1 MYIFTTH
8 RDRKPLFGL
17 VAATLLPHIAA
28 AGVEAVNPLTQAHVL
43 QAMASSNNS
52 VGAACC
58 HLLQT
63 WLGSMVSTPNS
74 TVYQQSTSSY
84 WSVEAQSVD
93 PGCVV
98 SPTTTSDV
106 SQAVGS
112 INSLRELG
120 IECKFAV
127 RSGGHT
133 PWAGAAT
140 ISNGVQ
146 VDMSAIN
153 QVTVDYDR
161 MTTSIGPGARWR
173 DVSSKLDA
181 LNLTVTG
188 GRASSVGVG
197 GLVTG
202 AGLSFLS
209 AQHGFVADTVREF
222 EVVLYNGSVVTASST
237 CEPDLFF
244 ALKGGS
250 NNFGIVT
257 RIDLA
262 TFSQGKVWGGTVFQP
277 ISAKNSSLHAFVK
290 FAGQEDHDVY
300 GAVIL
305 TFSLVAPINTWLI
318 SNIVAYTKPV
328 VNPPVFHDFMAIQPQ
343 IANTTRITNLTDLT
357 TEVASFTS
365 GVKSQL
371 FYTSTWSNDLQTL
384 ADIVHLSQ
392 QYAETVAGV
401 AGLLWTFSL
410 QPLPTAITTKSAKT
424 GGNPLGLDESDGNL
438 VVGLAGATWDN
449 EADHAKVL
457 AAVSGF
463 FAAADELAA
472 SRHHLNS
479 FKYLNYA
486 YKTQEPIKGYG
497 SKNVAKLRRVSKK
510 YDPTGMFQKLVP
522 GGWKLH

>member
-1 MYIFTTH
+1 MYIVTAL
-8 RDRKPLFGL
+8 RDWKLLFGL
-17 VAATLLPHIAA
+17 VAATLLHSAA
-28 AGVEAVNPLTQAHVL
+28 AKDAARDPVTQAHVL
-43 QAMASSNNS
+43 QVMASSNNS

-58 HLLQT
+58 NLLQT
-63 WLGSMVSTPNS
+63 WLGSVVSTPNS
-74 TVYQQSTSSY
+74 TVYQQSTLSY
-84 WSVEAQSVD
+84 WSAEAQSVD

-106 SQAVGS
+106 SRAVGS
-112 INSLRELG
+112 INTLRELG

-146 VDMSAIN
+146 IDMSAIK
-153 QVTVDYDR
+153 QVTVDYDK
-161 MTTSIGPGARWR
+161 MTTSIGPGARWL
-173 DVSSKLDA
+173 DVYAKLDA
-181 LNLTVTG
+181 LNLTVSG
-188 GRASSVGVG
+188 GRASTVGVG

-202 AGLSFLS
+202 GGISFFS
-209 AQHGFVADTVREF
+209 AQRGFVADDVHEF
-222 EVVLYNGSVVTASST
+222 EVVLYDGSVVNASSA

-262 TFSQGKVWGGTVFQP
+262 TFSHGKAWGGTIFYP
-277 ISAKNSSLHAFVK
+277 ISAQNLTLPAFVK
-290 FAGQEDHDVY
+290 FAGQEDYDVY
-300 GAVIL
+300 GALIL
-305 TFSLVAPINTWLI
+305 TFSFLAPAPTWVI
-318 SNIVAYTKPV
+318 TSSVAYTKPIV
-328 VNPPVFHDFMAIQPQ
+328 DPPVFRDFMAIQPQ
-343 IANTTRITNLTDLT
+343 MNTTRITNFTDLT
-357 TEVASFTS
+357 NEIASFTI
-365 GVKSQL
+365 GTKSQL
-371 FYTSTWSNDLQTL
+371 FYTSTWSNDLNTL
-384 ADIVHLSQ
+384 AGIVSLNH
-392 QYAETVAGV
+392 QYAETVGGV
-401 AGLLWTFSL
+401 AGLLWSFSL
-410 QPLPTAITTKSAKT
+410 QPLPTATTTKSAKT
-424 GGNPLGLDESDGNL
+424 GGNPLGLEESDENL
-438 VVGLAGATWDN
+438 VVGLVGATWDN
-449 EADHAKVL
+449 EADHAAVL

-463 FAAADELAA
+463 FAAADEFAG
-472 SRHHLNS
+472 SRHHLSS